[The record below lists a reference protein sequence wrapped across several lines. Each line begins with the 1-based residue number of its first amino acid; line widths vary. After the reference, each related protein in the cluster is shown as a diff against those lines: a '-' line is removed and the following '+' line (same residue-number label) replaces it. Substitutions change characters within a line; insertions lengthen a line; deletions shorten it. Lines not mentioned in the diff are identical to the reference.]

1 MVVRY
6 HHRNWIALAVLSCGV
21 AASGSASAACSNAT
35 LNGAY
40 GLISSGLIEGGENT
54 VAVYRFTADGNG
66 NVSGSGT
73 SSGNGTIITG
83 PFSATYT
90 VAGNCTGMMVV
101 TNQFAQVSNYNFVFD
116 TKNSQFEFIESDTG
130 TNVSGDAVAIGAATC
145 GFSGKKEI
153 LALRIRGH
161 VNSGSPLDVVGQMTL
176 NGSGKLTAATTSSE
190 NGEVVTSNVKGT
202 YTSNSDCTG
211 TAQIKGNG
219 FTDNFATV
227 TVNGGKELLLVE
239 TDTGTIVAGTAT
251 Q

>member
-1 MVVRY
+1 MQF
-6 HHRNWIALAVLSCGV
+6 HHRIWIALAVLSCGV
-21 AASGSASAACSNAT
+21 AASGSASATCSNAT

-40 GLISSGLIEGGENT
+40 GLISSGLIQNDEENA

-83 PFSATYT
+83 PFTATYT
-90 VAGNCTGMMVV
+90 IAGNCTGTMVV
-101 TNQFAQVSNYNFVFD
+101 TNQFADVSNFNFVFD
-116 TKNSQFEFIESDTG
+116 TKNSQLEFIESDSG
-130 TNVSGDAVAIGAATC
+130 TNVSGEAVAIGTATC

-153 LALRIRGH
+153 LALRLRGH
-161 VNSGSPLDVVGQMTL
+161 VNSGSPLDVVGQIIL
-176 NGSGKLTAATTSSE
+176 NGSGKLTATTTSSE
-190 NGEVVTSNVKGT
+190 NGGVVTSNIKGT

-211 TAQIKGNG
+211 TAQIKGTG

-227 TVNGGKELLLVE
+227 AVNSGKELLLVE